1 MEVCSTKM
9 SSFDVVS
16 GNNIRNQK
24 KIEQNYELWT
34 TNFIKDEL
42 TFQLSN
48 TKSTLLDEKTD
59 TTYTVNKY
67 HKLAEFVLWRINIYR
82 PPPEYLINRSDLTPR
97 LQNELEQ
104 LYKSSP
110 KIFEKI
116 VTESVQTILEAVN
129 QRYYHVNGAQ
139 YKVRWRFVT

>member
-1 MEVCSTKM
+1 M